1 MENEIDPEEK
11 RIIDMKFEMFINF
24 LDWAFDVPE
33 IFPEEV
39 IFMPLADREWKSIFT
54 EKRIELIRMISKE
67 NTDAQKEPPKTKPNP
82 KTIGQL
88 AKLLKRHQEAV
99 SRDLKELESIGIVE
113 LKKRGREK
121 IPTLSKKLIL
131 TPLMVPVP
139 KRKVKK

>member
-1 MENEIDPEEK
+1 MISEHDK
-11 RIIDMKFEMFINF
+11 KIIDMKFEMFREF
-24 LDWAFDVPE
+24 LDWALDVPD

-39 IFMPLADREWKSIFT
+39 IFMPLTDREWKSIFT
-54 EKRIELIRMISKE
+54 EKRIELIRIISKE
-67 NTDAQKEPPKTKPNP
+67 NSDDQKEPPKANP

-99 SRDLKELESIGIVE
+99 SRDLKELERIGIVE

-139 KRKVKK
+139 ERKMKK